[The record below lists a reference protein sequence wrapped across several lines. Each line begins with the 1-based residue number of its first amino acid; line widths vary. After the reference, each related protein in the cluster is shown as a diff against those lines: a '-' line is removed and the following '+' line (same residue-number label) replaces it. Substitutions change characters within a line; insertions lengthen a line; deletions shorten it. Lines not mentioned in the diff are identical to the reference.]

1 MTKKIDPANTK
12 SRSKSTK
19 KPASTSGRI
28 ATLPK
33 FADTGEEDELVR
45 ITTRPRMTRNILRRL
60 GEYTNKIISNPDK
73 INLNTYKNMYE
84 TDETIQSG
92 IEFISLSAMSM
103 LGPFSHEDPDIEKAV
118 QLAIENLSDG
128 WLQFWDELITDGC
141 IYGFANAE
149 VCMTTDSE
157 DGSVDKLKT
166 ELDAIVGVNPL
177 SGKFQYNLDRKSEH
191 YGDIEGFVQWPDTE
205 YAKLIPAAKLITWS
219 HKKRHGNAYGTSRLK
234 CIWKNWVIKDQM
246 LKAWA
251 LAMDRSGSPI
261 TWIACEGGDQMIED
275 PLTGDSIKK
284 GEYLQD
290 MIDDIEN
297 VTGFVLGK
305 DDKVGNIQVPR
316 SVGADF
322 KIIEDHMNGMMF
334 RGMLIPILLL
344 DTSDIGSNALAQ
356 QHFKVYVM
364 SMSKLMQMIIPVVI
378 RSAIRPFIIANFGKQ
393 KSYGNFAVKQLAEE
407 SMKVLADIYYGL
419 TQNGYMS
426 PKNENDMRTI
436 RENLNVPQMSSDEYK
451 KFLEEKKKEE
461 EAAKQ
466 PASPLDP
473 KTGKPIKVLPG
484 GKSGQ
489 PVGGRKGNPSSPQPE
504 KPGTRPASKAPSKKQ
519 GRPKAS

>member
-1 MTKKIDPANTK
+1 MAKRIDPQSTQA
-12 SRSKSTK
+12 RSKGKSKTTAAGK
-19 KPASTSGRI
+19 V

-33 FADTGEEDELVR
+33 FAKTGDDDLVGMV
-45 ITTRPRMTRNILRRL
+45 TKPRMTRNILRQL
-60 GEYTNKIISNPDK
+60 GILTNKLIPNPDETDLK
-73 INLNTYKNMYE
+73 TYKNMYE
-84 TDETIQSG
+84 TDESIQSG
-92 IEFISLSAMSM
+92 VEFISLSALSM
-103 LGPFSHEDPDIEKAV
+103 LGPYSHEDPDIEKAV
-118 QLAIENLSDG
+118 QLAIENLQEG

-141 IYGFANAE
+141 VYGFANAE
-149 VCMTTDSE
+149 VCMSTDSE
-157 DGSVDKLKT
+157 DGSVEKLKT
-166 ELDAIVGVNPL
+166 TLDSIVGVSPL
-177 SGKFQYNLDRKSEH
+177 SGKFQFDLKPNSRT
-191 YGDIEGFVQWPDTE
+191 YGDIEGFMQWPDTQ
-205 YAKLIPAAKLITWS
+205 YAKLIPALKLVTWT

-261 TWIACEGGDQMIED
+261 TWISCEDGDQLIED
-275 PLTGDSIKK
+275 PLTGEQIKK

-297 VTGFVLGK
+297 ITGFVLGK
-305 DDKVGNIQVPR
+305 DDKMGNIQVPR

-322 KIIEDHMNGMMF
+322 KVIVDHMNGMMF

-364 SMSKLMQMIIPVVI
+364 SMSKLMQMILPVVI
-378 RSAIRPFIIANFGKQ
+378 RSIIKPFIIANFGKQ

-407 SMKVLADIYYGL
+407 SMKVLSDIYYSL

-426 PKNENDMRTI
+426 PKNENDMKTI

-451 KFLEEKKKEE
+451 KFLEMKKQEE
-461 EAAKQ
+461 EAAKPQ
-466 PASPLDP
+466 VGGIDP
-473 KTGKPIKVLPG
+473 KTGKPMKVLPG
-484 GKSGQ
+484 GKSGA
-489 PVGGRKGNPSSPQPE
+489 PVGGRKGNPAGPQPE
-504 KPGTRPASKAPSKKQ
+504 KPGSRPAAKAPSKKQ